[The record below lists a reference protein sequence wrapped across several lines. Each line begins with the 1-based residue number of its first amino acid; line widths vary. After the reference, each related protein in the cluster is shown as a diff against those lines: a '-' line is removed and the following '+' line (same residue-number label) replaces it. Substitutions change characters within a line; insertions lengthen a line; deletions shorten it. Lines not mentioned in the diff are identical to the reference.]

1 MDIERRENESLWE
14 YCYRLI
20 QDRKDMDLDY
30 IEIEKLMIGDTPY
43 SSENV
48 RKAIYFLNIL
58 YL

>member
-30 IEIEKLMIGDTPY
+30 IEKKKKKKGDTPK
-43 SSENV
+43 SSENI
-48 RKAIYFLNIL
+48 RKAI
-58 YL
+58 